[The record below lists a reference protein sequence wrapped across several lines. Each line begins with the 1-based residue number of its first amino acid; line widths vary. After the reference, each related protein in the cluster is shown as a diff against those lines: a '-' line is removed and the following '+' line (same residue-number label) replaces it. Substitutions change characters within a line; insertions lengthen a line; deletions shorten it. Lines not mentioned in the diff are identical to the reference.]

1 MNCPHCGSNNITVAE
16 TRPSDENTRS
26 RRRKCK
32 DCGEWFPTLE
42 VVMPTKGLGTYYEGP
57 NDKQHYKIRT
67 TFIKRISS
75 FVANSLVA

>member
-1 MNCPHCGSNNITVAE
+1 MNCPHCGSHNITVAE

-42 VVMPTKGLGTYYEGP
+42 VVMPTKGLGCYYDGP
-57 NDKQHYKIRT
+57 KSQQHYKIRSL
-67 TFIKRISS
+67 FIKRISS
-75 FVANSLVA
+75 FVSNSLVA